1 MYEFPQD
8 ETLVPFD
15 GSFDLHQ
22 RPTGP
27 GDSAGGKK
35 ALAKALK
42 HQVKKIS
49 ELQRILYAQDR
60 FSVLLVFQ
68 AMDAAG
74 KDGTIR
80 AVMSG
85 VNPAGCQVF
94 SFKSPTARELDH
106 DYLWRTTSR
115 MPERGRIGVFNRSY
129 YEEVLAVRVRPEY
142 LVNQRI
148 PRTIGAGAVGQPLTE
163 DEFWAER
170 YQSIRDHELH
180 LARNGTVVIKFWL
193 NVSLDEQ
200 KRRFLPRLDNADK
213 YWKFSKSDLSER
225 ERWPDYMDAYQV
237 ALNETSRAYAPWYAV
252 PADNKPWMRL
262 RVATIVAN
270 TLESL
275 PLAFPEKSAE
285 ELSLFDA
292 HRTRLLAEE

>member
-1 MYEFPQD
+1 MYDFPQHD
-8 ETLVPFD
+8 TLVPFD
-15 GSFDLHQ
+15 GTFDLQQ
-22 RPTGP
+22 RPTAP
-27 GDSAGGKK
+27 DDDVAEKK
-35 ALAKALK
+35 KLAKALK
-42 HQVKKIS
+42 RQVKTIS
-49 ELQRILYAQDR
+49 ELQQVLYAQDR

-106 DYLWRTTSR
+106 DYLWRTASR

-148 PRTIGAGAVGQPLTE
+148 PRNIGDSVTADA
-163 DEFWAER
+163 FWSER
-170 YQSIRDHELH
+170 YESIRDHELH
-180 LARNGTVVIKFWL
+180 LARNGTIVIKFWL
-193 NVSLDEQ
+193 NVSLEEQ
-200 KRRFLPRLDNADK
+200 KRRFLARLDNPEK

-225 ERWPDYMDAYQV
+225 ERWPDYMEAYQH
-237 ALNETSRAYAPWYAV
+237 ALNETSRPHAPWYAV

-262 RVATIVAN
+262 QVATIVAQ

-275 PLAFPEKSAE
+275 PLAFPEKSEE
-285 ELSLFDA
+285 ELALFDA
-292 HRTRLLAEE
+292 HRARLMAEK